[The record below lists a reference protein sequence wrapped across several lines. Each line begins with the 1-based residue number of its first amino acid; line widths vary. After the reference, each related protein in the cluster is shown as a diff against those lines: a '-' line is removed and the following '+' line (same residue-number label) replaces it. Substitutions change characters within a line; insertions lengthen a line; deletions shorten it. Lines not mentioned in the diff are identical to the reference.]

1 MQKPRIETVIGYRQA
16 KESMQN
22 QYEVVVFNGFR
33 GGIRVHLQD
42 PASKETCERIRSDAW
57 EKLKKECH
65 LDRTE
70 RRTKKTTQYV
80 WKYGPAPK
88 EPELVPMPGIEKL
101 AELQQKP
108 SLVLYTFGC
117 NTYGGQLV
125 TIKIPATNY
134 AFAEKI
140 ARQMRDAAQ
149 ELVDIDEGIWLND
162 EEVY

>member
-1 MQKPRIETVIGYRQA
+1 MKSRVETIIGYKQA
-16 KESMQN
+16 KESMEN

-33 GGIRVHLQD
+33 GGVRVHLQD
-42 PASKETCERIRSDAW
+42 PATKQTCERIRMDAW
-57 EKLKKECH
+57 EKLRKECH
-65 LDRTE
+65 IDRKE
-70 RRTKKTTQYV
+70 QRSKRTMQYV
-80 WKYGPAPK
+80 WKFGPAPA

-101 AELQQKP
+101 AELKKP
-108 SLVLYTFGC
+108 QLVLYTFGC

-125 TIKIPATNY
+125 TIKIPATDY

-149 ELVDIDEGIWLND
+149 ELIDIDEGLWLND